1 MPNSIRSRHLLHTL
15 LAAAL
20 LVACSKGSDAKST
33 TAPAPAPTAAA
44 PAAPAGDGKIA
55 VTVTEKG
62 FEPDGI
68 KVKKGTP
75 YTFTFTRTTDATC
88 AKEVVMQLGGGKSI
102 DKKLPLNEAV
112 SFEATFADAGD
123 LKYACGMDMVIGT
136 VHVE

>member
-1 MPNSIRSRHLLHTL
+1 MMKHTSILHVV
-15 LAAAL
+15 LATSL
-20 LVACSKGSDAKST
+20 LVACSKGSEGKSSA
-33 TAPAPAPTAAA
+33 APATSAA
-44 PAAPAGDGKIA
+44 PAAAAPPADGKIA

-75 YTFTFTRTTDATC
+75 YTFTFTRKTDSTC

-102 DKKLPLNEAV
+102 EKKLPLDEAV
-112 SFEATFADAGD
+112 TFEATFADAGD
-123 LKYACGMDMVIGT
+123 LKYACGMDMVTGT

>member
-1 MPNSIRSRHLLHTL
+1 MQKHTSFLHIFLVT
-15 LAAAL
+15 AAL
-20 LVACSKGSDAKST
+20 AACSKGSEAKGSP
-33 TAPAPAPTAAA
+33 APAPAAAAA
-44 PAAPAGDGKIA
+44 PAPAADGKIA

-75 YTFTFTRTTDATC
+75 YTFTFTRKTDATC
-88 AKEVVMQLGGGKSI
+88 AKEVVLQLGGGKSVE
-102 DKKLPLNEAV
+102 KKLPLNEAV

-123 LKYACGMDMVIGT
+123 LKYACGMDMVTGT